1 MRAFLDNTL
10 SSLESIEMSPRE
22 ALYLVTII
30 QLVILLYWKMIE
42 QGNAPKWVKAAV
54 GVLSTL
60 AMIINVLAIIIYT
73 ML

>member
-10 SSLESIEMSPRE
+10 SFLESIEMSPRE

-30 QLVILLYWKMIE
+30 QLILNLTCKVV
-42 QGNAPKWVKAAV
+42 GDSNLPKWFKQAFGILAI
-54 GVLSTL
+54 L

-73 ML
+73 IL

>member
-10 SSLESIEMSPRE
+10 SFLESIEMSPRE

-30 QLVILLYWKMIE
+30 QLVILLYWKMVE
-42 QGNAPKWVKAAV
+42 QGDAPNWVKVAV

>member
-10 SSLESIEMSPRE
+10 SFLESIEMSPRE

-30 QLVILLYWKMIE
+30 QLIILLYWKVVE
-42 QGNAPKWVKAAV
+42 QGNAPKWVKVAV
-54 GVLSTL
+54 GALSTL

>member
-10 SSLESIEMSPRE
+10 SFLESIEMSPRE

-30 QLVILLYWKMIE
+30 QLILNLTCKVV
-42 QGNAPKWVKAAV
+42 GDSSLPKWFKQVF
-54 GVLSTL
+54 GMLTIL
-60 AMIINVLAIIIYT
+60 AIIINVLAIIIYT

>member
-10 SSLESIEMSPRE
+10 SFLESIEMSPRE

-30 QLVILLYWKMIE
+30 QLIILLYWKMVE
-42 QGNAPKWVKAAV
+42 QGNAPKWVKVAV

>member
-10 SSLESIEMSPRE
+10 SFLESIEMSPRE

-30 QLVILLYWKMIE
+30 QLILNLTCKVV
-42 QGNAPKWVKAAV
+42 GDSNLPKWFEQVFGMLTILV
-54 GVLSTL
+54 
-60 AMIINVLAIIIYT
+60 MIINVLAIIIYT